1 MNFKTTLYLLI
12 RIISCECK
20 YLYLLSLFQQPH
32 IKSTVQSINIYF
44 VIVKYVNN
52 LIKSRSFA
60 RLTYIAIIIYL
71 LFTFKIKTVQFNSNT
86 HLSMTVA

>member
-20 YLYLLSLFQQPH
+20 YLYFLSLLQQPH

-60 RLTYIAIIIYL
+60 RLTYIAIYL